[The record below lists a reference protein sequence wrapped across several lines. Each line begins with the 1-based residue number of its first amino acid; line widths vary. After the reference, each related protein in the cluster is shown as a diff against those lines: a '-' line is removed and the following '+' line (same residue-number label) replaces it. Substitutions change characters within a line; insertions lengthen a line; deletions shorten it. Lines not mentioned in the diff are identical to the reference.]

1 MWEFCCTFATT
12 FRQESQSKNKT
23 KYRMI
28 HSTIDTTIVAQ
39 AHRLI
44 AGAHNIVIF
53 THIAPDG
60 DAMGSSLA
68 MKHWIR
74 MKMKD
79 ERMKD
84 EVTVITPNTFP
95 DFLAWLPGAKE
106 IVVYEGHEAQ
116 ADRLIAEADLH
127 ICLDFNEPKRIGPA
141 GEKLMQ
147 NTCPKLLIDHHL
159 MCDDAWLHANEQSVT
174 ISHPEASSTCELVYR
189 VIRTEMK
196 DERMKDEEV
205 LDTSI
210 ATCIYTG
217 LMTDTGNFSYNSNNP
232 DLYEMIADLMRA
244 GINKDAIYND
254 VFNQYSEDRV
264 RLMGY
269 CLYRKMRLF
278 PKHHLA
284 LIALS
289 EEELER
295 FNFRPGDT
303 EGIVNIPLQI
313 SDVYYSVFMREQ
325 PPKPG
330 TTKPVIKVSFRS
342 QGDRP
347 VNIFA
352 HEVFRGGGH
361 ANASGGEFY
370 GTLGQAV
377 LLFEKHYPKYL
388 KKE

>member
-1 MWEFCCTFATT
+1 MLFNN
-12 FRQESQSKNKT
+12 RH
-23 KYRMI
+23 MI
-28 HSTIDTTIVAQ
+28 SSILDTNLVAHAQ
-39 AHRLI
+39 QLI
-44 AGAHNIVIF
+44 HEAQRIVIF

-84 EVTVITPNTFP
+84 EVTVITPNAFP

-106 IVVYEGHEAQ
+106 IVVYESHEAQ
-116 ADRLIAEADLH
+116 ADELISEADLH

-147 NTCPKLLIDHHL
+147 NSCPKLLIDHHL
-159 MCDDAWLHANEQSVT
+159 MCDDAWLQANEQSVT
-174 ISHPEASSTCELVYR
+174 MSHPEASSTCELVYR
-189 VIRTEMK
+189 VIAAVGGECSGLF
-196 DERMKDEEV
+196 DHD
-205 LDTSI
+205 L

-232 DLYEMIADLMRA
+232 DLYEMIAELMRA

-269 CLYRKMRLF
+269 CLHRKMRLF

-295 FNFRPGDT
+295 FHFRPGDT

-330 TTKPVIKVSFRS
+330 TSKPVIKVSFRS

>member
-1 MWEFCCTFATT
+1 MI
-12 FRQESQSKNKT
+12 SQT
-23 KYRMI
+23 L
-28 HSTIDTTIVAQ
+28 DTACVTEAQ
-39 AHRLI
+39 RLI
-44 AGAHNIVIF
+44 AEAHKIVIF

-68 MKHWIR
+68 MWHWIR
-74 MKMKD
+74 MKEED
-79 ERMKD
+79 ERKK
-84 EVTVITPNTFP
+84 EQVTVVTPNAFP
-95 DFLAWLPGAKE
+95 EFLAWLPGADQ
-106 IVVYEGHEAQ
+106 IVVYEGKETQ
-116 ADRLIAEADLH
+116 ADQLIAEADLH

-141 GEKLMQ
+141 GDKLLL
-147 NTCPKLLIDHHL
+147 NPCPKLLIDHHL
-159 MCDDAWLHANEQSVT
+159 MCDDGWLHTNPLSVS

-189 VIRTEMK
+189 VISHQHSAFSQEM
-196 DERMKDEEV
+196 
-205 LDTSI
+205 

-232 DLYEMIADLMRA
+232 DLYEMIAELMRA
-244 GINKDAIYND
+244 GINKDTIYND
-254 VFNQYSEDRV
+254 VFNQYSADRV
-264 RLMGY
+264 RLTGY

-278 PKHHLA
+278 PKYHLA

-289 EEELER
+289 EEELEQ
-295 FNFRPGDT
+295 FHFRPGDT
-303 EGIVNIPLQI
+303 EGIVNMPLQI

-330 TTKPVIKVSFRS
+330 TPKPVIKLSFRS

-370 GTLGQAV
+370 GTLGQAI
-377 LLFEKHYPKYL
+377 LLFEKSYPKYL
-388 KKE
+388 KKD

>member
-1 MWEFCCTFATT
+1 
-12 FRQESQSKNKT
+12 
-23 KYRMI
+23 MI
-28 HSTIDTTIVAQ
+28 HSTIDTTTVAQ
-39 AHRLI
+39 AHQLI
-44 AGAHNIVIF
+44 ANAHNIVIF

-68 MKHWIR
+68 MRHWINGLNAE
-74 MKMKD
+74 KS
-79 ERMKD
+79 
-84 EVTVITPNTFP
+84 VTVITPNTFP

-127 ICLDFNEPKRIGPA
+127 LCLDFNEPKRIGPA

-147 NTCPKLLIDHHL
+147 NACPKLLIDHHL

-189 VIRTEMK
+189 VIRTK
-196 DERMKDEEV
+196 DGEAMDK
-205 LDTSI
+205 SI
-210 ATCIYTG
+210 ATCIYAG

-278 PKHHLA
+278 PKYHLA

-295 FNFRPGDT
+295 FHFRPGDT

-342 QGDRP
+342 QGERP

>member
-1 MWEFCCTFATT
+1 MI
-12 FRQESQSKNKT
+12 SQT
-23 KYRMI
+23 L
-28 HSTIDTTIVAQ
+28 DTACVTEAQ
-39 AHRLI
+39 RLI
-44 AGAHNIVIF
+44 AEAHKIVIF

-68 MKHWIR
+68 MWHWLR
-74 MKMKD
+74 TKMEG
-79 ERMKD
+79 ERMKEGD
-84 EVTVITPNTFP
+84 ERKKEGVTVITPNAFP
-95 DFLAWLPGAKE
+95 EFLAWLPGADQ
-106 IVVYEGHEAQ
+106 IVVYEGKETQ
-116 ADRLIAEADLH
+116 ADQLIAEADLH

-141 GEKLMQ
+141 GDKLLL
-147 NTCPKLLIDHHL
+147 NPCPKLLIDHHL
-159 MCDDAWLHANEQSVT
+159 MCDDGWLHTNPLSVS

-189 VIRTEMK
+189 VIRTKMK
-196 DERMKDEEV
+196 DERMKEGEV
-205 LDTSI
+205 LDQSI

-232 DLYEMIADLMRA
+232 DLYEMIAELMRA
-244 GINKDAIYND
+244 GINKDMIYND
-254 VFNQYSEDRV
+254 VFNQYSADRV
-264 RLMGY
+264 RLTGY

-278 PKHHLA
+278 PKYHLA

-289 EEELER
+289 EEELEQ
-295 FNFRPGDT
+295 FHFRPGDT
-303 EGIVNIPLQI
+303 EGIVNMPLQI

-330 TTKPVIKVSFRS
+330 TPKPVIKLSFRS

-370 GTLGQAV
+370 GTLGQAI
-377 LLFEKHYPKYL
+377 LLFEKSYPKYL
-388 KKE
+388 KKD